1 MNKEDIW
8 DIKKKIDTKHLYT
21 CNFIPLL
28 SYLSD
33 SFMLYKKVFVTK
45 LLVLS

>member
-8 DIKKKIDTKHLYT
+8 DIKKKIGYEALA
-21 CNFIPLL
+21 CNFILL

-45 LLVLS
+45 PILT